1 MTGASEQR
9 AGKDY
14 LMTLKDNRG
23 YTLAEMIIAMG
34 IFVIVMVAAGEAFK
48 TVLHQGGQQSRLAET
63 QIGNIVGLELLRS
76 DLQNAG
82 YGLPWAFRSAPLASA
97 YTEITADD
105 SNMPISATF
114 WEAGKSPRTFND
126 ATGGVPR
133 AVQSGNTTFNLSDG
147 VGSKYLVI
155 KSLAAAPGVT
165 QKKWITV
172 TYSDTD
178 KHQSDWGAGQRA
190 FAANSVER
198 VIVMRGAFNEGVPTR
213 ELQVIDG
220 VFAVPFK
227 EYTTLTLPHSS
238 GDVFQVYG
246 VEPSVD
252 PRMPFNRA
260 DYYVSRPANISPAC
274 APGTGVLYKAVA
286 NQTTGYK
293 EMPLLDCVA
302 DMQVVYGLGPV
313 GSPNVNLHQTTVPLP
328 ANPADAAKAI
338 REQVKEIRLYI
349 LAHEGRKDRTFS
361 YPSQQVEVGEDFG
374 GGLQG
379 RMFNLETLIGTGWR
393 NYRWKVYTIVARPKN
408 T

>member
-82 YGLPWAFRSAPLASA
+82 YGLPWAFRSAPLTSA

-147 VGSKYLVI
+147 VGSKYLVV
-155 KSLAAAPGVT
+155 KSLAAAPGGT
-165 QKKWITV
+165 QKKWVTV
-172 TYSDTD
+172 TYSDTARQ
-178 KHQSDWGAGQRA
+178 QSDWGAGQRA
-190 FAANSVER
+190 FAADSVER

-260 DYYVSRPANISPAC
+260 DYYVSRPASISPAC

-313 GSPNVNLHQTTVPLP
+313 GSPNVNLHQTTVPVA

-379 RMFNLETLIGTGWR
+379 RMFNLETLIGTDWR